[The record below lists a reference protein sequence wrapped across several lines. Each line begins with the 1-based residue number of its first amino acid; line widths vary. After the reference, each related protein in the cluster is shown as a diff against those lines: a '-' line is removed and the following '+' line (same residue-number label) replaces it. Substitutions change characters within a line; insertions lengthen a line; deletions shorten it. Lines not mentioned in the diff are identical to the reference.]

1 MIIWEKEVTEHEV
14 GGAREAAAARTL
26 STTAIGGKETSSNT
40 FTASDGNKYEYG
52 KFFSVETEKKVN
64 SDLKDMVNAAGIK
77 KISAIG
83 DVGVN
88 HDAFYQSYGK
98 ARKKDQHI
106 VDEYEHASTHT
117 RSLGWDGL
125 EEKKKKLDGL
135 LTQPML
141 DIVTSNRKF
150 DNKTQKY
157 IRSAHEDHNINIRYN
172 KSYDNYVYKDTVQ
185 RWGKSGNY
193 LGEKRIQK
201 ALSKKQI
208 IQRLKK
214 FSGEE
219 WRDYR

>member
-1 MIIWEKEVTEHEV
+1 MGKRSNGTRS
-14 GGAREAAAARTL
+14 GGGSEATAARTL
-26 STTAIGGKETSSNT
+26 STTAIGGKETSQNT

-64 SDLKDMVNAAGIK
+64 TDLKDMVNAAGIK

-83 DVGVN
+83 DVGVKY
-88 HDAFYQSYGK
+88 DAFYQSYGK
-98 ARKKDQHI
+98 AKKKDQHI
-106 VDEYEHASTHT
+106 VDEYEYASRHT
-117 RSLGWDGL
+117 RTLGWDGL

-141 DIVTSNRKF
+141 GICTTNKKF
-150 DNKTQKY
+150 DNSTQKY
-157 IRSAHEDHNINIRYN
+157 IRSAHEVHNI
-172 KSYDNYVYKDTVQ
+172 KVSYDKQWDNYIYKDTVQ

-201 ALSKKQI
+201 GLSKKQI